1 MIYFVELGWFFYEMI
16 ELSKLWIF
24 LVCVVFGSFIVGGAY
39 QFGLSDYVI
48 VIKEQLKIFL
58 VGLSLVKMVTGE
70 EFDDEI
76 LGGVVLYVEVLGFG
90 DYFAEDEMDTLQL
103 YQKIISHLN
112 IHKPGPEPSDPN
124 NPPKSHHQTPHRSPS
139 SPTTNQPKRS
149 STAP

>member
-76 LGGVVLYVEVLGFG
+76 LVGCWGRRVPVPVCGC
-90 DYFAEDEMDTLQL
+90 
-103 YQKIISHLN
+103 
-112 IHKPGPEPSDPN
+112 
-124 NPPKSHHQTPHRSPS
+124 
-139 SPTTNQPKRS
+139 
-149 STAP
+149 